1 MNIPQLAAN
10 VAERFARR
18 PWRVLVVAIALSVLS
33 LWATSQLPVYTSRQ
47 ALLPHDNAVAQR
59 FDAFLKKFGAASDL
73 IVVLEGAPPDDLKT
87 FADELATALAA
98 EPEIAQATA
107 RVDLRFVLE
116 HAYLSVADDRLEAL
130 ASMLERFGAGAIPGD
145 VPQVD
150 AALDRLRDRLE
161 EAPAAPDARIDMPA
175 AEAGLKLLGSLLD
188 EWHRWLTA
196 GEVPGALDWKRLLA
210 GQGGSEVANDGYFVS
225 RDGRMYFLFVHPASA
240 SEDFTTTGP
249 FIEKVRAVAAVQ
261 TAKARAAGRAT
272 PKVGLTGLPAI
283 EYEEHVSIR
292 HDIALV
298 VGSSA
303 GLIVLLILAVVRSW
317 RWALVIFVPMGLG
330 VLWSLGLA
338 LVTVGHLTL
347 ITASFIAILFGL
359 GADYGIFTSARIAEE
374 RRRGKPLIEAIG
386 AGIGTSF
393 KAVFTAGGASVVI
406 FGALATVDFP
416 GFSELGLVAA
426 KGVLLILVST
436 WMVQPALYVL
446 LPPKLKPMPAAAS
459 AGEVEPGRLPFR
471 GSVAALLVVGSLAA
485 AAFGIGR
492 GYELPFDYDVLSLL
506 PKDSE
511 AAYYQNRMVAESDYQ
526 AEVVIFTARD
536 VDEARRIAADAAKL
550 GSVAKVQSLTDL
562 FPTDAEARALTARRI
577 GGLVADGGYAARL
590 AGFAGLGLPDGTF
603 GRVRTLLEKGG
614 DFIDQSQELAF
625 SAGHSGLVAALE
637 DVRGRL
643 DEVRS
648 GIDADPVQAR
658 ERSGRF
664 FRALLAAAERGAAL
678 LADWGQARPIT
689 PDQLPQA
696 LRDRFFAADGTVAV
710 YAFPAKTVYDPA
722 NLDRL
727 MQEIYGVSPE
737 ATGFPATHQVFS
749 KSVVESFTHG
759 TRAAVAVCLLWLA
772 LVLRNWRGFA
782 LASMPLLIG
791 GGWMLGLMALGGI
804 RYNYANIIALPLVI
818 ALAVDYGVWFSQRW
832 FELKDRSLSQINRV
846 AGRVIGLAA
855 GTELAGLGAITLA
868 NYRGVSTLG
877 INITIGLLCC
887 LSATL
892 WVAPAIGQLL
902 DSRRK
907 P

>member
-1 MNIPQLAAN
+1 MNIPHLAALA
-10 VAERFARR
+10 AERFARR
-18 PWRVLVVAIALSVLS
+18 PWRVLAFAMALSALS
-33 LWATSQLPVYTSRQ
+33 LWAVSRLPVHTSRQ

-59 FDAFLKKFGAASDL
+59 FDAFLDKFGAASDL
-73 IVVLEGAPPDDLKT
+73 IVVLEGAPPDELKP

-107 RVDLRFVLE
+107 RLDLRFVLE
-116 HAYLSVADDRLEAL
+116 HAYLAVTPERLGTL
-130 ASMLERFGAGAIPGD
+130 AGVLEKFGAGAIPED
-145 VPQVD
+145 SSQVD
-150 AALDRLRDRLE
+150 ATLGRLLQWLE
-161 EAPAAPDARIDMPA
+161 GAPAMPA
-175 AEAGLKLLGSLLD
+175 AGIDLPTVEVGLKLLGTSLD
-188 EWHRWLTA
+188 EWHRWLSA
-196 GEVPGALDWKRLLA
+196 GEVPAALDWTRLLA
-210 GQGGSEVANDGYFVS
+210 GQGGSEIANDGYFVS

-240 SEDFTTTGP
+240 SEDFTAIGP
-249 FIEKVRAVAAVQ
+249 FVEKVRAVAADRA
-261 TAKARAAGRAT
+261 AKARAAGRTA

-298 VGSSA
+298 VGSAA
-303 GLIVLLILAVVRSW
+303 GLIVLLILVVVRSW

-338 LVTVGHLTL
+338 LVTIGHLTL
-347 ITASFIAILFGL
+347 ITASFIAVLFGL

-374 RRRGKPLIEAIG
+374 RRRGKPLTEAIG
-386 AGIGTSF
+386 AGMGASF
-393 KAVFTAGGASVVI
+393 QAVFTAGGASVVI

-426 KGVLLILVST
+426 KGVMLILVST
-436 WMVQPALYVL
+436 WLVQPALYAL
-446 LPPKLKPMPAAAS
+446 LPPKLAPLPAAAS
-459 AGEVEPGRLPFR
+459 AGAIEPGRMPFR
-471 GSVAALLVVGSLAA
+471 GSVAVILVAGAVAT
-485 AAFGIGR
+485 AAFGIGS

-511 AAYYQNRMVAESDYQ
+511 SAYYQNRMVAESDYQ
-526 AEVVIFTARD
+526 AEVVIFTAPD
-536 VDEARRIAADAAKL
+536 LEEARRIAAEAGRL
-550 GSVAKVQSLTDL
+550 GSVAKVQSLMDL
-562 FPTDAEARALTARRI
+562 FPPDADARALEARRI
-577 GGLVADGGYAARL
+577 GELADDGFAVRLARL
-590 AGFAGLGLPDGTF
+590 AAIGLPEGTF
-603 GRVRTLLEKGG
+603 GRVRTILEKGG

-643 DEVRS
+643 DAVRS
-648 GIDADPVQAR
+648 AIEADPVQAR
-658 ERSGRF
+658 ERSERF
-664 FRALLAAAERGAAL
+664 FRMLLSAAERGVAL
-678 LADWGQARPIT
+678 LAEWRQARPIT
-689 PDQLPQA
+689 PAQLPPA

-727 MQEIYGVSPE
+727 MQEIYGVSPD

-759 TRAAVAVCLLWLA
+759 TREAVSVCLLWLA
-772 LVLRNWRGFA
+772 LVLRNWRGFV

-791 GGWMLGLMALGGI
+791 GGWMLGLMALCGI

-832 FELKDRSLSQINRV
+832 FDLKDRSLTQINRV
-846 AGRVIGLAA
+846 AGGVIGLAA

-868 NYRGVSTLG
+868 NYRGVSSLG
-877 INITIGLLCC
+877 VNITVGLLCC
-887 LSATL
+887 LAATL

-902 DSRRK
+902 DSRKK